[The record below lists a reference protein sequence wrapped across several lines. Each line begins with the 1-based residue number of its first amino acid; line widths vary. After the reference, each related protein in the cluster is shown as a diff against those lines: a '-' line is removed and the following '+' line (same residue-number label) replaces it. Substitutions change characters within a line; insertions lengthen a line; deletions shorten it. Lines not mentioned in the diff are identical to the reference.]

1 MPDDLS
7 AIAAPQYPSAV
18 DLALSGGP
26 ATGPVMQSP
35 DASSPEQLQPAQIS
49 NQAPPEGATAPLNM
63 PSAAPY
69 MGTPTPPD
77 VKLHMDWIHRAVNA
91 TANALAGPTTWQVTK
106 LPDGTVTSTQMP
118 STGKEKWGEI
128 AAAAL
133 TGAAQGFTH
142 SQGPGGL
149 GNAAAAGLQ
158 TGLQIPQQQKEQSQE
173 TADFQNK
180 QMMSTAN
187 RIHLTNQ
194 TYMLQQQLKEADL
207 KYSQD
212 VADTLNK
219 ETDMLIHSPNA
230 VDLGK
235 VDPSNHDEIMNLAK
249 TNPAAYDAYLGKG
262 NQILRYMPDPTDHKM
277 HMVLT
282 DKTWEQQKNSEA
294 MDALSVGTDKDG
306 VPTMIHTNV
315 PANGGVVGDILNNNA
330 AATTKLAA
338 ATKDYAD
345 AHAKLNPPVKP
356 PPEPK
361 TLPEIRV
368 AESNATTP
376 AEKARLHTLGEQVKK
391 DDEDIKRAGK
401 SGKGGGSNEWANPLQ
416 PSTLGPTPSAYP
428 APPGAVPPGDG
439 GGGGGGGELGDE
451 GNFVSQFTQRP
462 SAQGQQILDKLP
474 TAQANLV
481 RRFGNY
487 LADESKELPRGQDRL
502 PFLNMVSAVYPNF
515 NSGMYPARSKLIN
528 SLSGDGHIAQS
539 RNAFNLAIQH
549 MGEMYDDMKKVDPGE
564 YPASNV
570 TQKTWHLSG
579 GFGDKAVKDAYGGYA
594 DSNLAVATEMA
605 RAFSGRAPN
614 EGEIEQYQTHTDI
627 TSPRSMQEG
636 SFRARSHMLAS
647 RLENLNTQLQDG
659 FQTPGAN
666 YRLLTP
672 ASIQTLQRLPGGDEI
687 LKRAGV
693 STGPPP
699 PQQNKPKST
708 LAPAG
713 DYSNPKTIAYDG
725 AGNYQWFNGKAWVP
739 VAPPP
744 GR

>member
-26 ATGPVMQSP
+26 AMGPVMQSP

-158 TGLQIPQQQKEQSQE
+158 TGLQSPQQQKEQSQE

-235 VDPSNHDEIMNLAK
+235 VDPNNHDEIMNLAK

-356 PPEPK
+356 TPLPKGIPETRAAASAARAAGNIPEADRLDQLAEQQIKDDLRMHPPK
-361 TLPEIRV
+361 T
-368 AESNATTP
+368 
-376 AEKARLHTLGEQVKK
+376 
-391 DDEDIKRAGK
+391 
-401 SGKGGGSNEWANPLQ
+401 GKGKGTSATDAAAEAPSRVRAAGGSIDDALNAIPLEDR
-416 PSTLGPTPSAYP
+416 GNVRAMGEGRM
-428 APPGAVPPGDG
+428 PPPNRATKDG
-439 GGGGGGGELGDE
+439 M
-451 GNFVSQFTQRP
+451 RM
-462 SAQGQQILDKLP
+462 
-474 TAQANLV
+474 TA
-481 RRFGNY
+481 
-487 LADESKELPRGQDRL
+487 
-502 PFLNMVSAVYPNF
+502 MVNAVYPDWDATQYKTYQDARTRF
-515 NSGMYPARSKLIN
+515 TSGKE
-528 SLSGDGHIAQS
+528 GDGLAFILTARNHLARMAKNIPPNVSIPFGIGSVVNWAKNASQQS
-539 RNAFNLAIQH
+539 TDPQLKAF
-549 MGEMYDDMKKVDPGE
+549 YDDLHAVGSEVAAAYKGSVITDAENDRMEKLLNGTDSPEAMKGAIDEFNQLLAGKATSYQQQWNAAMPRGV
-564 YPASNV
+564 ASPNG
-570 TQKTWHLSG
+570 LLE
-579 GFGDKAVKDAYGGYA
+579 KAVSGAITAPTDGNNVQWPKAPAPQGQVYAY
-594 DSNLAVATEMA
+594 
-605 RAFSGRAPN
+605 
-614 EGEIEQYQTHTDI
+614 
-627 TSPRSMQEG
+627 
-636 SFRARSHMLAS
+636 
-647 RLENLNTQLQDG
+647 
-659 FQTPGAN
+659 
-666 YRLLTP
+666 
-672 ASIQTLQRLPGGDEI
+672 LPGHPVTPIPKGNAKQFLHDHPE
-687 LKRAGV
+687 GQV
-693 STGPPP
+693 N
-699 PQQNKPKST
+699 QQ
-708 LAPAG
+708 
-713 DYSNPKTIAYDG
+713 
-725 AGNYQWFNGKAWVP
+725 
-739 VAPPP
+739 
-744 GR
+744 